1 MIRLL
6 AGAMLATMTLYPLG
20 ATASMTAQNQAP
32 RALTAL
38 DLVNLKRVSDPQIS
52 PDGKSVSY
60 TLRTTDYDANKGI
73 TQIWLLD
80 LATQNARPLTS
91 GEKSSSNARWSADG
105 QSLYFLSARDGSNQL
120 WRLDM
125 RGGEAQPVSE
135 LPLDVNN
142 YQLSPD
148 NSRVAFSLDVF
159 PECKGDLACSKKK
172 FDELAAKKTTG
183 MLFDKLFIRHWDTW
197 SNGTRAQLFA
207 APLTD
212 GKLGEPVLLSNDI
225 DGDVPS
231 KPFGDETEYTFSPD
245 GKTVVFTARIA
256 GQTEAWS
263 TNLDLWQ
270 VPSSGNKKPVNLT
283 ASNAATD
290 TTPQFSPDGRY
301 LAWAAMKRPKFEA
314 DRLAIMLRDMKTG
327 TTREVAPNWDRSAGP
342 LQFSADGSTLYTQ
355 ADDLGQHRVFAIDV
369 ASGKATALTDD
380 GHVGGFDVR
389 GNTFVY
395 ALDSL
400 NAPADLYAVDL
411 ATPAKPQ
418 QLTQV
423 NADRLQHVRF
433 GDYEQ
438 FSFPG
443 WHKEIVHGYV
453 MKPWNYRK
461 GKKYPVAFIV
471 HGGPQGSMGN
481 DFHYRWNPAIYAGMG
496 YAVVFIDFHGSTGYG
511 QAFTDS
517 ISGDWGGKPLE
528 DLQKGW
534 AYALKKYD
542 FLDGDK
548 AAALGAS
555 YGGYMMNW
563 IAGKWPNAFKC
574 IVNHDGVFDNRMMYY
589 STEELWFDEW
599 ENGATQYDDPKAYE
613 QFNPVNYVKNWKTPM
628 LIIHSEKDFRIPTEQ
643 GIGAFTALQRRG
655 IPSEL
660 LIFPDEN
667 HWVLKPQ
674 NSVQWHDTVQAWLQR
689 WIGGGNAK

>member
-6 AGAMLATMTLYPLG
+6 AGALLATMSLYPFG
-20 ATASMTAQNQAP
+20 ATASMNQKTKAP
-32 RALTAL
+32 RALTAI
-38 DLVNLKRVSDPQIS
+38 DLVNLKRISDPQLS
-52 PDGKSVSY
+52 PDGKSVAY
-60 TLRTTDYDANKGI
+60 TLRTTDYDANKGV

-80 LATQNARPLTS
+80 LATHASRPMTS
-91 GEKSSSNARWSADG
+91 GEKSSSSARWSADG
-105 QSLYFLSARDGSNQL
+105 QALYFLSVRSGSNQL
-120 WRLDM
+120 WKLDL
-125 RGGEAQPVSE
+125 RGGEAQPVSD

-142 YQLSPD
+142 FVLSPD
-148 NSRVAFSLDVF
+148 GTRVAFSLEVF
-159 PECKGDLACSKKK
+159 PACKGDIACSKKK

-183 MLFDKLFIRHWDTW
+183 MVFDKLFIRHWDTW
-197 SNGTRAQLFA
+197 SQGTRSQLFA
-207 APLTD
+207 ATIGDD
-212 GKLGEPVLLSNDI
+212 GKLGEPALLSKDI

-245 GKTVVFTARIA
+245 GKSVVFTARIA
-256 GQTEAWS
+256 GRTEAWS

-270 VPSSGNKKPVNLT
+270 VASDGSSKPVNLT
-283 ASNAATD
+283 QANEATD
-290 TTPQFSPDGRY
+290 TTPKFSPDGRY

-314 DRLAIMLRDMKTG
+314 DRLAIMLRDLKTG
-327 TTREVAPNWDRSAGP
+327 ATREVAPDWDRSAGP
-342 LQFSADGSTLYTQ
+342 LQFSADGKTIYTQ

-369 ASGKATALTDD
+369 ASGKASALSGD
-380 GHVGGFDVR
+380 GHVGGFDVNGR
-389 GNTFVY
+389 TLVY

-400 NAPADLYAVDL
+400 NAPADLYVADL
-411 ATPAKPQ
+411 DAPAKAR
-418 QLTQV
+418 QLTNV
-423 NADRLQHVRF
+423 NAERLADVQF
-433 GDYEQ
+433 GAYEQ
-438 FSFPG
+438 FSFRG
-443 WHKEIVHGYV
+443 WHDETVHGYV
-453 MKPWNYRK
+453 MKPWNYHK
-461 GKKYPVAFIV
+461 GRKYPVAFIV

-528 DLQKGW
+528 DLKKGW
-534 AYALKKYD
+534 AYALKQYD

-563 IAGKWPNAFKC
+563 IAGNWPDAFKC

-599 ENGATQYDDPKAYE
+599 ENGGTQYDDPAKFE
-613 QFNPVNYVKNWKTPM
+613 EFNPVNYVKNWKTPM
-628 LIIHSEKDFRIPTEQ
+628 LIVHSEKDYRIPVEQ
-643 GIGAFTALQRRG
+643 GIAAFTALQRRG

-660 LIFPDEN
+660 LVFPDEN

-674 NSVQWHDTVQAWLQR
+674 NSVQWHETVQAWLQR
-689 WIGGGNAK
+689 WIGGNAR